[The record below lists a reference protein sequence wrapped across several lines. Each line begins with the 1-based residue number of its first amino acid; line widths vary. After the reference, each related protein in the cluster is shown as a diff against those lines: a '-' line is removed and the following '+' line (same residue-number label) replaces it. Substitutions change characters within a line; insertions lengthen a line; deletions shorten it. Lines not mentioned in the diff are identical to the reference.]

1 MCFQAQRVS
10 DIQSPYP
17 NDSSLKQQSVDRRV
31 TRKEWHS
38 LYSYILTD
46 KKANPVTLK

>member
-1 MCFQAQRVS
+1 MTPEREINPEMTVEILEKMLAVAAS
-10 DIQSPYP
+10 A
-17 NDSSLKQQSVDRRV
+17 NVD
-31 TRKEWHS
+31 KSKNS